1 MNIIK
6 IKKNNNIV
14 LIDCSYYIFHRYFAT
29 MRWYKFQKDFIE
41 IDVNK
46 KAPEF
51 SRAFFI
57 TSSRLLFLF
66 IF

>member
-6 IKKNNNIV
+6 INKNNNIV

-46 KAPEF
+46 NIDNQVF
-51 SRAFFI
+51 INAFCKHI
-57 TSSRLLFLF
+57 END
-66 IF
+66 INV